1 MRRLEALQASPS
13 WAPASRSRHT
23 ISRSAARGDLLGA
36 RSSRAA
42 SRAVGFDLYMQM
54 LEKPSPSCVASRCH
68 QDGSSPRSTCRRAGV
83 LPERLRADD
92 FGSASIL
99 YKRLS
104 AIEDEDECRALLDE
118 IADRFGPVPGE
129 TILLADLMIVKALA
143 RRLDATAIE
152 LTRTRLAIALG
163 PSTPVDPTKLPK
175 GWRLDRDGRLHA
187 VWGAEDGKSPTAAA
201 RTRLQALGARA
212 T

>member
-1 MRRLEALQASPS
+1 
-13 WAPASRSRHT
+13 
-23 ISRSAARGDLLGA
+23 
-36 RSSRAA
+36 
-42 SRAVGFDLYMQM
+42 M
-54 LEKPSPSCVASRCH
+54 LETAVAELRGEPIH
-68 QDGSSPRSTCRRAGV
+68 HPVD
-83 LPERLRADD
+83 PELTVDVPGYIPDDYVPDPGQRLD
-92 FGSASIL
+92 L